1 LRESLGAEAAID
13 TTEAFNHDAMAV
25 EVRDLVKVYPNNV
38 RALDGLS
45 LSVPRGSIFA
55 LLGPN
60 GAGKSTTIKILTTL
74 SRPDSG
80 AAWVSGLDILKEPAR
95 VRRTIGCVAQRSG
108 VDRDS
113 TGRENL
119 MLQGRFHGM
128 RGASLKSRVAE
139 LLERFG
145 LAAAADRVARTYSGG
160 MQRKLDIAMGLMHQ
174 PQVLFLDEP
183 TTGLDPEARSDLWD
197 EIARLATEG
206 LTILLTTHYLEEADR
221 LARQVAIVD
230 RGRVVTQGTPEGL
243 KSELRGDSVEI
254 ELTNTATQS
263 AVEQALQFLEGM
275 REIQLTDRTVHA
287 RMDHGATAV
296 PPMLLALESAGLRAA
311 SVHVARPS
319 LDDVY
324 LRYTGRTIR
333 EAEQEGKR

>member
-1 LRESLGAEAAID
+1 
-13 TTEAFNHDAMAV
+13 MAV
-25 EVRDLVKVYPNNV
+25 EVCGLVKIYPNHV
-38 RALDGLS
+38 RALDGLA
-45 LSVPRGSIFA
+45 LAVPRGSIFA

-74 SRPDSG
+74 SRPDEG
-80 AAWVSGLDILKEPAR
+80 KAWVSGVDVLKEPER
-95 VRRTIGCVAQRSG
+95 VRRIIGCVAQRSG

-119 MLQGRFHGM
+119 LLQGRFHGM
-128 RGASLKSRVAE
+128 HGAGLKNRVAE

-145 LAAAADRVARTYSGG
+145 LSAAADRVARTYSGG
-160 MQRKLDIAMGLMHQ
+160 MQRKLDIAMGLMHR

-183 TTGLDPEARSDLWD
+183 TTGLDPESRSDLWD
-197 EIARLATEG
+197 EIARLSDEG

-221 LARQVAIVD
+221 LAQQVAIAD

-243 KSELRGDSVEI
+243 KAELRGDSVEI
-254 ELTNTATQS
+254 ELTGAATQC
-263 AVEQALQFLEGM
+263 AVEQALRSVGGV
-275 REIQLTDRTVHA
+275 REIQLSGRSLHA
-287 RMDHGATAV
+287 RMDHGASAV
-296 PPMLLALESAGLRAA
+296 PPMLFALESAGLRAA

-333 EAEQEGKR
+333 EAEQQEDRR